1 MVHFVC
7 ADSHSTHFSLLHTI
21 KAHVEMDVTVQYNP
35 CFVVLVVF
43 FLFFLCTCI
52 PLEVV
57 KEKRKQTYLSGSVA
71 VIPFLHVL

>member
-35 CFVVLVVF
+35 CFVVLVV
-43 FLFFLCTCI
+43 LFFLCTCI

-57 KEKRKQTYLSGSVA
+57 KEKRKQTDLSGSVA